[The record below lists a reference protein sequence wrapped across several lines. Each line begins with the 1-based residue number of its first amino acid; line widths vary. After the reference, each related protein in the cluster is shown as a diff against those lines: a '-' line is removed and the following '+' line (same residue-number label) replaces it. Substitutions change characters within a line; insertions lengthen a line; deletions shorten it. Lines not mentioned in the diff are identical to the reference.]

1 MWYDNYID
9 TNKEYFMIDKQNIID
24 KFKVADFMPMVEEL
38 STDDI
43 SKIEFSSKVEIF
55 NKLPQFIL
63 KLMFKFKRY
72 QAVPIVVVVAFIFVM
87 SGVFGKP
94 FLSNFNFFLTVLAVL
109 LIIVDAWA
117 NVNTNVSKLRTKNF
131 RRQNA
136 GDIFWK
142 ANYLNSGEQKR
153 FDINNIL
160 YDLTGNAAEI
170 NAKHVLALISQS
182 VQIGDIYY
190 EDDVYKDRH
199 SDKHPSEAV
208 PYSVAE
214 LKKKLPSFII
224 WRKSVAMLHAVSD
237 SRPVVLDLDDSKL
250 GVYSNDN
257 ANKPLLKKLFTED
270 DSISDIFDEHPGL
283 LGIQVGQN
291 AVKLRW
297 LDEINS
303 DFNSTGAIDKAII
316 LQYEERFYTT
326 LDVIE
331 TIQNLQ

>member
-1 MWYDNYID
+1 M
-9 TNKEYFMIDKQNIID
+9 MDKQNIID

-72 QAVPIVVVVAFIFVM
+72 RAVPVVVLVAFIFVM
-87 SGVFGKP
+87 SAVFGQP
-94 FLSNFNFFLTVLAVL
+94 ILSNFNFFLEVLVVL
-109 LIIVDAWA
+109 LIAVDSWA
-117 NVNTNVSKLRTKNF
+117 NVNTNVARLRTKNF
-131 RRQNA
+131 RRNNS

-160 YDLTGNAAEI
+160 YDITGNSAKI

-182 VQIGDIYY
+182 VQMGDIYY
-190 EDDVYKDRH
+190 DDDVYKDRH

-237 SRPVVLDLDDSKL
+237 SRPVILDLDDSKL
-250 GVYSNDN
+250 GLYSNDN

-270 DSISDIFDEHPGL
+270 DGIVDIFDEHPGL
-283 LGIQVGQN
+283 LGIQFGQN
-291 AVKLRW
+291 SVKLRW
-297 LDEINS
+297 LDEIGS
-303 DFNSTGAIDKAII
+303 DFNSTDAIDKAVI

-326 LDVIE
+326 LDVIKV
-331 TIQNLQ
+331 IQNRQ